1 MYSEGVSRENTK
13 ILLKREGNLSQKEGR
28 MFRTKGQVRKMQ
40 KKDTVI
46 FDLDGTLL
54 DTLDDLKNS
63 VNYALESN
71 GYPARTK
78 DEVRQFVG
86 NGILLLMQRALPS
99 GQENP
104 DFDKVFASFKE
115 HYGIHCNDLTKP
127 YDGIMELLELFK
139 EKGVKMAIVSNKAD
153 FAVKELSEIYFKGII
168 PVAIGEKESEG
179 IRKKPA
185 PDTVMEALRQ
195 LGSTTEK
202 AVYVGDSEVDLA
214 TAENCGMDCI
224 LCEWGFRE
232 REKLEELGGKV
243 FVKKPSEIA
252 DILL

>member
-1 MYSEGVSRENTK
+1 
-13 ILLKREGNLSQKEGR
+13 
-28 MFRTKGQVRKMQ
+28 MQ
-40 KKDTVI
+40 KKDTVV

-54 DTLDDLKNS
+54 DTLDDLMNS

-71 GYPARTK
+71 GYPARTR
-78 DEVRQFVG
+78 DEVRRFVG

-104 DFDKVFASFKE
+104 DFEKVFAGFKE

-127 YDGIMELLELFK
+127 YDGIMELLELLK

-195 LGSTTEK
+195 LGSTTEN

-214 TAENCGMDCI
+214 TAENCGMDYI

-232 REKLEELGGKV
+232 RKKLEELGGKV

-252 DILL
+252 DLIL

>member
-1 MYSEGVSRENTK
+1 
-13 ILLKREGNLSQKEGR
+13 
-28 MFRTKGQVRKMQ
+28 MQ
-40 KKDTVI
+40 KKDTVV

-54 DTLDDLKNS
+54 DTLDDLMNS

-71 GYPARTK
+71 GYPARTR
-78 DEVRQFVG
+78 DEVRRFVG

-104 DFDKVFASFKE
+104 DFDKVFAGFKE

-127 YDGIMELLELFK
+127 YEGIMELLELLK

-195 LGSTTEK
+195 LGSTTEN

-214 TAENCGMDCI
+214 TAENCGMDYI

-232 REKLEELGGKV
+232 RKKLEELGGKV

>member
-1 MYSEGVSRENTK
+1 
-13 ILLKREGNLSQKEGR
+13 
-28 MFRTKGQVRKMQ
+28 MQ
-40 KKDTVI
+40 KKDTVV

-54 DTLDDLKNS
+54 DTLDDLMNS

-71 GYPARTK
+71 GYPARTR
-78 DEVRQFVG
+78 DEVRRFVG

-104 DFDKVFASFKE
+104 GFDKVFAGFKE

-127 YDGIMELLELFK
+127 YEGIMELLELLK

-195 LGSTTEK
+195 LGSTTEN

-214 TAENCGMDCI
+214 TAENCGMDYI

-252 DILL
+252 DLIL

>member
-1 MYSEGVSRENTK
+1 MH
-13 ILLKREGNLSQKEGR
+13 
-28 MFRTKGQVRKMQ
+28 

-54 DTLDDLKNS
+54 NTLDDLKNS

-78 DEVRQFVG
+78 EEIRQFVG
-86 NGILLLMQRALPS
+86 NGMFLLIQRALPS
-99 GQENP
+99 GTDNP
-104 DFDKVFASFKE
+104 DFERILAEFKE
-115 HYGIHCNDLTKP
+115 HYAIHCNDLTKP
-127 YDGIMELLELFK
+127 YDGIMELLEFLRD
-139 EKGVKMAIVSNKAD
+139 KGVKTAIVSNKGD

-185 PDTVMEALRQ
+185 PDTVMEALKE
-195 LGSTTEK
+195 LGSRPED

-214 TAENCGMDCI
+214 TAKNSGMDYI
-224 LCEWGFRE
+224 LCEWGFRT
-232 REKLEELGGKV
+232 REELEKAGGKV
-243 FVKKPSEIA
+243 FVQRPAQIA
-252 DILL
+252 EMLM

>member
-1 MYSEGVSRENTK
+1 
-13 ILLKREGNLSQKEGR
+13 
-28 MFRTKGQVRKMQ
+28 MQ
-40 KKDTVI
+40 KKDTVV

-54 DTLDDLKNS
+54 DTLDDLMNS
-63 VNYALESN
+63 VNYVLESN
-71 GYPARTK
+71 GYPARTR
-78 DEVRQFVG
+78 DEVRRFVG

-104 DFDKVFASFKE
+104 DFDKVFAGFKE

-127 YDGIMELLELFK
+127 YEGIMELLELLK

-195 LGSTTEK
+195 LGSTTEN

-214 TAENCGMDCI
+214 TAENCGMDYI

-232 REKLEELGGKV
+232 RKKLEELGGKV

-252 DILL
+252 DLIL

>member
-1 MYSEGVSRENTK
+1 
-13 ILLKREGNLSQKEGR
+13 
-28 MFRTKGQVRKMQ
+28 MQ
-40 KKDTVI
+40 KKDTVV

-54 DTLDDLKNS
+54 DTLDDLMNS

-71 GYPARTK
+71 GYPARTR
-78 DEVRQFVG
+78 DEVRRFVG

-104 DFDKVFASFKE
+104 DFDKVFAGFKE

-127 YDGIMELLELFK
+127 YEGIMELLELLK

-195 LGSTTEK
+195 LGSTTEN

-214 TAENCGMDCI
+214 TAENCGMDYI

-252 DILL
+252 DLIL

>member
-1 MYSEGVSRENTK
+1 
-13 ILLKREGNLSQKEGR
+13 
-28 MFRTKGQVRKMQ
+28 MQ
-40 KKDTVI
+40 KKDTVV

-54 DTLDDLKNS
+54 DTLDDLMNS

-71 GYPARTK
+71 GYPARTR
-78 DEVRQFVG
+78 DEVRRFVG

-104 DFDKVFASFKE
+104 DFEKVFAGFKE

-127 YDGIMELLELFK
+127 YEGIMELLELLK

-195 LGSTTEK
+195 LGSTTEN

-214 TAENCGMDCI
+214 TAENCGMDYI

-232 REKLEELGGKV
+232 RKKLEELGGKV

-252 DILL
+252 DLIL

>member
-1 MYSEGVSRENTK
+1 MNR
-13 ILLKREGNLSQKEGR
+13 
-28 MFRTKGQVRKMQ
+28 
-40 KKDTVI
+40 KDTVV

-63 VNYALESN
+63 VNYALESQ

-78 DEVRQFVG
+78 EEIRQFVG
-86 NGILLLMQRALPS
+86 NGIVLLIQRALPG

-104 DFDKVFASFKE
+104 DFEKVLKTFKK
-115 HYGIHCNDLTKP
+115 HYGVHCNDLTKP
-127 YDGIMELLELFK
+127 YDGIMELLDVLK
-139 EKGVKMAIVSNKAD
+139 EKKVKMAIVSNKAD

-185 PDTVMEALRQ
+185 PDTVMEALRE
-195 LGSTTEK
+195 LESSVED
-202 AVYVGDSEVDLA
+202 AVYVGDSEVDFA
-214 TAENCGMDCI
+214 TAQNCKMDCI

-232 REKLEELGGKV
+232 RSVLEELGGEV
-243 FVKKPSEIA
+243 FVKRPSEIA
-252 DILL
+252 DIILQ

>member
-1 MYSEGVSRENTK
+1 
-13 ILLKREGNLSQKEGR
+13 
-28 MFRTKGQVRKMQ
+28 MQ
-40 KKDTVI
+40 KKDTVV

-54 DTLDDLKNS
+54 DTLDDLMNS

-71 GYPARTK
+71 GYPARTR
-78 DEVRQFVG
+78 DEVRRFVG

-104 DFDKVFASFKE
+104 DFDKVFAGFKE

-127 YDGIMELLELFK
+127 YEGIMELLELLK

-195 LGSTTEK
+195 LGSTTEN

-214 TAENCGMDCI
+214 TAENCGMDYI

-232 REKLEELGGKV
+232 RKKLEELGGKV

-252 DILL
+252 DLIL